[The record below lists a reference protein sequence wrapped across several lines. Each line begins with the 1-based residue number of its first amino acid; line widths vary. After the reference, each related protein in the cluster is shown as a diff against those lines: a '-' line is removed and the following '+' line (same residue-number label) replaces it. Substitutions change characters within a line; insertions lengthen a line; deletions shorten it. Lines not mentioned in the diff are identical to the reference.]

1 MTDVL
6 HKMVIRTHT
15 LRVELGKTITRG
27 SVKNS
32 DSWKDSNFKLKK
44 NTMETKDWNGNKK
57 SVFTSLGASS
67 HAVEEREK
75 HDNYATEPKAT
86 ELLLKL
92 EKFSNNIWECAC
104 GGGHLSE
111 VLLKNGYNVKSTDL
125 IDRDYASEL
134 VDFLGI
140 DNIDMFDGDI
150 ITNPPYK
157 YAEQF
162 VEKALSLIPKGNRV
176 AMFMGIQFLEGK
188 KRREFL
194 RRFPIKIV
202 YVSSSR
208 LYCAKNGDFEKYK
221 SNSARCYAWF
231 IWEKGH
237 TGDTTLKLF
246 N

>member
-1 MTDVL
+1 M
-6 HKMVIRTHT
+6 KEEGI
-15 LRVELGKTITRG
+15 
-27 SVKNS
+27 
-32 DSWKDSNFKLKK
+32 
-44 NTMETKDWNGNKK
+44 KDWTGNKK

-67 HAVEEREK
+67 HAKEEREK
-75 HDNYATEPKAT
+75 HDYYATEPKAL

-92 EKFSNNIWECAC
+92 ENFSNNIWECAC

-111 VLLKNGYNVKSTDL
+111 VLKKNGYNVRSTDL
-125 IDRDYASEL
+125 IDRNYATEFL
-134 VDFLGI
+134 DFLSI
-140 DNIDMFDGDI
+140 DNIDLWNGDI

-162 VEKALSLIPKGNRV
+162 VEKAISIIEEKNKV

-194 RRFPIKIV
+194 KSYPIKTV

-208 LYCAKNGDFEKYK
+208 LNCAKNGDFDKYK
-221 SNSARCYAWF
+221 DNSARCYAWY
-231 IWEKGH
+231 IWEKGFK
-237 TGDTTLKLF
+237 GTTELKWF